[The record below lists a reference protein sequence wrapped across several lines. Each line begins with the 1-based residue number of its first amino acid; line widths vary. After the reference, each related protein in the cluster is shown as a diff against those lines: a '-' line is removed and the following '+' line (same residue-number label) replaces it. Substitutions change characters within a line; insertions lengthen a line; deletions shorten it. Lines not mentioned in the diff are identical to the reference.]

1 MNMLIQK
8 IHTATLLAAAWCIS
22 LVAQEKS
29 VDLQRSDRSDYIW
42 VAAHRGDWIYA
53 PENSM
58 EALEHAVHFGARL
71 LETDVRLTKDGHIV
85 ILD

>member
-1 MNMLIQK
+1 MNMLIRK

-29 VDLQRSDRSDYIW
+29 ADLQRSDRSDYIW
-42 VAAHRGDWIYA
+42 VVAHRGDRIYA
-53 PENSM
+53 PENWM
-58 EALEHAVHFGARL
+58 ETLEHVLHFGASL
-71 LETDVRLTKDGHIV
+71 QETDVRLTKDGHIV